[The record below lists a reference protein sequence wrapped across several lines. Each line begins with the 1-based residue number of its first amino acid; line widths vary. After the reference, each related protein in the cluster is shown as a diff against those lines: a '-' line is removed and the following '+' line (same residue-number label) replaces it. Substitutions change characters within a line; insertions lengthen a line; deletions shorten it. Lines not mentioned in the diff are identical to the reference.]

1 MPFPAGSSLTPWLCE
16 GIVRLGAC
24 VPFAQVAPL
33 VAHFT
38 GVAVSP
44 ATVRR
49 LTEAAGAAQVALE
62 TQAVA
67 QLERDLPDP
76 VPGPAVQL
84 LSVDGAMV
92 PLVGGRWA
100 EVKTLALG
108 TVTATAAEDGA
119 DAEPPH
125 TTALSYFARLADATT
140 FGRLAT
146 LETQR
151 RGTTTAGT
159 VVAVVDGA
167 AWCQGFID
175 LQRPDAVR
183 ILDFAHAVEHLG
195 LVAQTLYGTGTAA
208 ASAWLAQQAQA
219 LRHGHEQTVIAH
231 LAELA
236 HAPGHSGDARAVL
249 RTTHAYF
256 ASRSAQLRYRDF
268 VAAGYPIG
276 SGCIESANKLV
287 VEARLKGSGMHW
299 AAAHVNSLLA
309 LRTVLG
315 NARWEATW
323 PRIWDQL
330 RQPTRR
336 RRPSLP
342 SPPDPPPAPPNVSP
356 ATIPLP
362 TRSKLVIDGKP
373 TRDHPWR
380 RFNACA
386 AKR

>member
-1 MPFPAGSSLTPWLCE
+1 VGPGFSPLDERLGLLAGSSLTPWLCE

-38 GVAVSP
+38 GVAISP

-49 LTEAAGAAQVALE
+49 LTEAAGAAQVTLE

-76 VPGPAVQL
+76 APGPAVQL

-108 TVTATAAEDGA
+108 TVTAI
-119 DAEPPH
+119 
-125 TTALSYFARLADATT
+125 
-140 FGRLAT
+140 
-146 LETQR
+146 
-151 RGTTTAGT
+151 
-159 VVAVVDGA
+159 AVEGGA

-195 LVAQTLYGTGTAA
+195 LVAQTLYGPGTAA
-208 ASAWLAQQAQA
+208 AGAWLAQQAQA
-219 LRHGHEQTVIAH
+219 LRHGQEQPVIAH

-236 HAPGHSGDARAVL
+236 NAPGHSAEVRAL
-249 RTTHAYF
+249 LTATHAYF
-256 ASRSAQLRYRDF
+256 ASRQAQIRYQTF

-299 AAAHVNSLLA
+299 AAAQVNPMLA
-309 LRTVLG
+309 LRTVLCNG
-315 NARWEATW
+315 CWETTW
-323 PRIWDQL
+323 PSLWDQW

-336 RRPSLP
+336 RRPSPP
-342 SPPDPPPAPPNVSP
+342 SPPDSPPAPPNVSP

-362 TRSKLVIDGKP
+362 TRPKLVIDGKP